1 MAAANLVRFLLHEVE
16 FENVDLSEA
25 TLGGV
30 HTGGSI
36 TGNVVLP
43 DEYSLVNGFILGPHV
58 SVWSTY
64 MDETFESY
72 MDETFESSNLDDVT
86 LEGMDLSGINMNS
99 DFWAGAFT

>member
-43 DEYSLVNGFILGPHV
+43 DEYSLVNGFILWPHV
-58 SVWSTY
+58 SVWST
-64 MDETFESY
+64 Y